1 MNKETSR
8 KKRLVNFIVDIIV
21 IGILMEITF
30 RIEEVVDY
38 KIFVKTLRVI
48 IVLGGYYILMEYFIG
63 KTVGKY
69 ITKSKV
75 VNYDGSKI
83 SFRTAIIRNLCRWIP
98 FEFMSLALGNDAKA
112 WHDTLSKTQVVED
125 DN

>member
-1 MNKETSR
+1 MNKETS
-8 KKRLVNFIVDIIV
+8 KAKRLLNFMVDIVV

-30 RIEEVVDY
+30 RLEESVDY
-38 KIFVKTLRVI
+38 KILIKTLRVI
-48 IVLGGYYILMEYFIG
+48 IVLGYYILMEYFTG
-63 KTVGKY
+63 KTVGKF

-75 VNYDGSKI
+75 VNNDESKI
-83 SFRTAIIRNLCRWIP
+83 SFKTSVIRYLCRWIP
-98 FEFMSLALGNDAKA
+98 FEFVSLALGSDAKA